1 VQWFITRMEIRAT
14 DLADLGDKLP
24 VRVKDAVSR
33 DLESC
38 PGFINLLDKL
48 SEKLEPTGRS
58 SWTHRKVKAEEE
70 KTEAAR
76 KKFLEKAAKVEA
88 LQEVVLKH
96 ELSNLKASHETAVV
110 GRLSEALTLAEV
122 GGLLE
127 LGEVDGETVTTLS
140 LDPSDPRLAPRL
152 EEDFPREVVALVEEE
167 IQSRLLPLLHLLL
180 PSSHQLNRR
189 QAHPHLLRLGDM
201 VRELQESVEI
211 QEKEEKKALKEVEQ
225 GREARQQLITQVV
238 AHLETLVKKHC
249 LGCTAEHT
257 STTVNY
263 LKAKTEALALKLRCL
278 ELEVLNATYTKD
290 SVAALRKVRERLC
303 LRLEEREQELFNLR
317 SSLKQYQAAGPDFAP
332 IVVEFAR
339 LQKEIEGKRWAL
351 AELGGAAPPAL

>member
-1 VQWFITRMEIRAT
+1 MRF
-14 DLADLGDKLP
+14 
-24 VRVKDAVSR
+24 KDTVSR
-33 DLESC
+33 DLEAC
-38 PGFINLLDKL
+38 PGFLLLLDKL

-58 SWTHRKVKAEEE
+58 KWTHRKVKAEEE

-122 GGLLE
+122 GRAAFLFILLLILQVGGLLE
-127 LGEVDGETVTTLS
+127 LGEVDGETVTTLC

-201 VRELQESVEI
+201 VRELQVI
-211 QEKEEKKALKEVEQ
+211 
-225 GREARQQLITQVV
+225 
-238 AHLETLVKKHC
+238 H
-249 LGCTAEHT
+249 
-257 STTVNY
+257 
-263 LKAKTEALALKLRCL
+263 
-278 ELEVLNATYTKD
+278 
-290 SVAALRKVRERLC
+290 
-303 LRLEEREQELFNLR
+303 
-317 SSLKQYQAAGPDFAP
+317 
-332 IVVEFAR
+332 
-339 LQKEIEGKRWAL
+339 
-351 AELGGAAPPAL
+351 